1 LQLEQVETQRS
12 NQTQKKM
19 SDEVPNRETCEP
31 IGNRQSANGNGI
43 GRPDRQADIA
53 TVLRRF
59 VKPRSNFVERC
70 DLCSVEVAHVHAHLI
85 EPATRKLV
93 CACQA
98 CAILFSSTAEARYK
112 RVPERVQ
119 LLGGFQI
126 SDADWDGLM
135 IPINMAFFFHS
146 SAMNRVV
153 ALYPSPAGATES
165 LLDDTAWGNIL
176 ESNPGLKKM
185 ECDTQA
191 LLVNRVGQASHY
203 YIVPI
208 DECFK
213 LVGLIRTKWKGLG
226 GGQEVWQAIDEF
238 FRDLQNRSVSAEVA
252 HA

>member
-1 LQLEQVETQRS
+1 MT
-12 NQTQKKM
+12 
-19 SDEVPNRETCEP
+19 DEVLNHQTLRP
-31 IGNRQSANGNGI
+31 IDDRKSPTD
-43 GRPDRQADIA
+43 RVVPDRQSDIA

-59 VKPRSNFVERC
+59 VKPRSKFGERC
-70 DLCSVEVAHVHAHLI
+70 DLCSLEVGPHHPHLI

-98 CAILFSSTAEARYK
+98 CAILFSSRSGSRYK

-119 LLGGFQI
+119 MLPGVQI
-126 SDADWDGLM
+126 TDAEWDGLM
-135 IPINMAFFFHS
+135 IPINMAFFFRS
-146 SAMNRVV
+146 SATGRIV

-165 LLDDTAWGNIL
+165 LLDDQAWEKIL
-176 ESNPGLKKM
+176 ESNPALAKM
-185 ECDTQA
+185 ESDTEA

-226 GGQEVWQAIDEF
+226 GGQELWQALGEF
-238 FRDLQNRSVSAEVA
+238 FSDLQKRAVVAEVA

>member
-1 LQLEQVETQRS
+1 
-12 NQTQKKM
+12 M
-19 SDEVPNRETCEP
+19 IDEVSDQQGTQP
-31 IGNRQSANGNGI
+31 IGNRQLAVGND
-43 GRPDRQADIA
+43 PPNADRQAEIA
-53 TVLRRF
+53 SVLRRF
-59 VKPRSNFVERC
+59 VRPRSNFVERC
-70 DLCSVEVAHVHAHLI
+70 DLCSVEVRHVHPHLI

-119 LLGGFQI
+119 LLPGFQI
-126 SDADWDGLM
+126 SDAEWDALM

-165 LLDDTAWGNIL
+165 LLDDAAWENIL
-176 ESNPGLKKM
+176 ESNPALQRM
-185 ECDTQA
+185 EHDTEA

-238 FRDLQNRSVSAEVA
+238 FVELRKRSVSAEVA

>member
-1 LQLEQVETQRS
+1 
-12 NQTQKKM
+12 M
-19 SDEVPNRETCEP
+19 IDEVSDQLAAQP
-31 IGNRQSANGNGI
+31 IGSRQSTVGND
-43 GRPDRQADIA
+43 PSS
-53 TVLRRF
+53 VLRRF
-59 VKPRSNFVERC
+59 VRPRSNFVERC
-70 DLCSVEVAHVHAHLI
+70 DLCSVEVGHVHPHLI

-93 CACQA
+93 CACQP

-112 RVPERVQ
+112 RVPERVR
-119 LLGGFQI
+119 LLPGFQI
-126 SDADWDGLM
+126 SDAEWDALM

-146 SAMNRVV
+146 SAMNRVL

-165 LLDDTAWGNIL
+165 LLDDAAWDNIL
-176 ESNPGLKKM
+176 ESNPALKRM
-185 ECDTQA
+185 ECDTEA

-238 FRDLQNRSVSAEVA
+238 FVELRKRSVSAEVA